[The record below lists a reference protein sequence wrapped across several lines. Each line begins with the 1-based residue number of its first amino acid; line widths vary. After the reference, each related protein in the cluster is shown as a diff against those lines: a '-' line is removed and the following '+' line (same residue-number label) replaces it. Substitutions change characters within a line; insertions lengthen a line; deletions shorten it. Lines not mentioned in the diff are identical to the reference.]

1 MTIPVAWTGTSS
13 GSVVVSS
20 NVPGP
25 IVIIAYRSGYNGG
38 ASLFRVYVNGKL
50 YDQEVGIDF
59 GWQSGNGESNQPW
72 NYKTIP

>member
-1 MTIPVAWTGTSS
+1 M
-13 GSVVVSS
+13 
-20 NVPGP
+20 
-25 IVIIAYRSGYNGG
+25 IIAYRSGYNGG